1 MRNTRIPLKKES
13 VKQGENVIYGLTNTW
28 PTSHAYTV
36 ENRKRVPWSSTLT
49 TKKSESF
56 QDQKDSE
63 KNSENLY
70 WKRLGR
76 IRLCV

>member
-1 MRNTRIPLKKES
+1 
-13 VKQGENVIYGLTNTW
+13 VIYGLTNTW
-28 PTSHAYTV
+28 QTSRVYTV
-36 ENRKRVPWSSTLT
+36 GNQKRVPWSSTPT

-63 KNSENLY
+63 KNSESQY